1 MKSIDLNA
9 DCGESFG
16 AWTLGWDSEL
26 LPLISSANVA
36 CGLHAGDPV
45 VMERTVDLAR
55 RLGVSVGAHPG
66 YPDLQGFGRRKLQ
79 MGPEEVYAFLIY
91 QGGALLG
98 FCRAAGIPMAH
109 LKAHGALYNAAATDL
124 GLAEVIARA
133 VRALDPDLILLAQSG
148 SAMVQAGRSLGLRV
162 AEEAFADRAYDRH
175 GNLVPR
181 SEPGAVLHDPQ
192 EIARRALRLVQ
203 EGMVEAITGEQV
215 SLEAQSI
222 CLHGDNPQALAIV
235 LALRQALTEAGVAI
249 RPLPELV

>member
-1 MKSIDLNA
+1 ML
-9 DCGESFG
+9 
-16 AWTLGWDSEL
+16 
-26 LPLISSANVA
+26 SSVNVA
-36 CGLHAGDPV
+36 CGLHAGDPT
-45 VMERTVDLAR
+45 VMERTVNLAK

-79 MGPEEVYAFLIY
+79 MGAEEVYAFLIY

-98 FCRAAGIPMAH
+98 FCRAAGVPMVH

-124 GLAEVIARA
+124 GLAEAIARA
-133 VRALDPDLILLAQSG
+133 TRALDPDLILLAQSG

-175 GNLVPR
+175 GNLTPR
-181 SEPGAVLHDPQ
+181 SQPGAVLHDPQ
-192 EIARRALRLVQ
+192 EVVRQVLRLVQ
-203 EGMVEAITGEQV
+203 DGEVESITGERT
-215 SLEAQSI
+215 SLAAQSI
-222 CLHGDNPQALAIV
+222 CLHGDNPQALAIA

>member
-1 MKSIDLNA
+1 MNA

-16 AWTLGWDSEL
+16 SWTLGGDTEL
-26 LPLISSANVA
+26 LPLLSSVNVA
-36 CGLHAGDPV
+36 CGMHAGDPT
-45 VMERTVDLAR
+45 VMERTVSLAK

-79 MGPEEVYAFLIY
+79 MGAEEVYALLIY

-98 FCRAAGIPMAH
+98 FCRAAGIPLAH

-124 GLAEVIARA
+124 GLAEAISRA
-133 VRALDPDLILLAQSG
+133 TRALDPDLILLAQSG
-148 SAMVQAGRSLGLRV
+148 SAMVHAGRSLGLRV

-181 SEPGAVLHDPQ
+181 SQPGAVLHDPQ
-192 EIARRALRLVQ
+192 EIVRRVLRLVQ
-203 EGMVEAITGEQV
+203 EGEVETITGECIP
-215 SLEAQSI
+215 LTAQSI
-222 CLHGDNPQALAIV
+222 CLHGDNPQALAIAQ
-235 LALRQALTEAGVAI
+235 ALRQALAEAGVAV

>member
-1 MKSIDLNA
+1 ML
-9 DCGESFG
+9 
-16 AWTLGWDSEL
+16 
-26 LPLISSANVA
+26 SSVNVA
-36 CGLHAGDPV
+36 CGLHAGDPT
-45 VMERTVDLAR
+45 VMERTVNLAK

-79 MGPEEVYAFLIY
+79 MGAEEVYAFLIY

-98 FCRAAGIPMAH
+98 FCRAAGVPMVH

-124 GLAEVIARA
+124 GLAEAIARA
-133 VRALDPDLILLAQSG
+133 TRALDPDLILLAQSG

-175 GNLVPR
+175 GSLTPR
-181 SEPGAVLHDPQ
+181 SQPGAVLHDPQ
-192 EIARRALRLVQ
+192 EVVRQVLRLVQ
-203 EGMVEAITGEQV
+203 DGEVESITGERT
-215 SLEAQSI
+215 SLAAQSI
-222 CLHGDNPQALAIV
+222 CLHGDNPQALAIA